1 MTDPLRRFAWLDA
14 MELTPVWRLRSRWLI
29 SDRSAQTQTDAQ
41 TNPQG
46 VTIDTDR
53 SAPRYP
59 CQQTQRQASR
69 QQTPPQAPPEPPSSR
84 SPERAEQIATMDWEA
99 LEAAIRH
106 CQACPLSRERTQA
119 VSGVGDRRARW
130 LFVGEGPGR
139 EEDRQGEPFVG
150 PAGKLL
156 DEMLFAL
163 GLRRGADVYIANAV
177 KCRPPLNRTPH
188 PEEIAACN
196 PFLARQIALLAPRII
211 VALGKPAAFAL
222 LDEEVKI
229 AQARGRRF
237 DYHGIP
243 VVVTYHPAYLLRNP
257 ADKRKAWEDLLF
269 ARRIL
274 MQQV

>member
-14 MELTPVWRLRSRWLI
+14 MELTPLWRLRSRWLI

-41 TNPQG
+41 TNPQD

-69 QQTPPQAPPEPPSSR
+69 QPTPPQAPPEPPSSR

-99 LEAAIRH
+99 LEAAIRR

-119 VSGVGDRRARW
+119 VPGVGDHRARW

-222 LDEEVKI
+222 LEEEVKI